1 MALKEMKELLEGRRL
16 TVPQVV
22 TLYNAKVRVSS
33 GEAVNIGFV
42 DSATVVWETLLR
54 HGPLQQ
60 LVVAAV
66 TQITTELQGDSVVF
80 AALQG

>member
-1 MALKEMKELLEGRRL
+1 MALKDMTEKVDGKRL

-22 TLYNAKVRVSS
+22 TLYNDNVSISS

-66 TQITTELQGDSVVF
+66 TQITT
-80 AALQG
+80 